1 MLGFDDDEW
10 MGWHNDI
17 GSGQGVGGARAGNFD
32 SSAPLMMQ
40 VGWDDNSARR
50 NYTKNGVPWTEN
62 KGGRGGGGGGGTP
75 HESQREA
82 GNNGSI
88 MGAADRLATGIP
100 KTNLARTTANKQRS

>member
-62 KGGRGGGGGGGTP
+62 KGGEGG
-75 HESQREA
+75 EEEEEEA
-82 GNNGSI
+82 LLTKVKGKQAI
-88 MGAADRLATGIP
+88 MEA
-100 KTNLARTTANKQRS
+100 